1 MSDSKNLPPDSELD
15 CLRDRF
21 TVVARDGFWIVK
33 CNFCHVQ
40 WRLEKE
46 PLSPGDLLHLLNHT
60 ASHGTTPQIFISQAV
75 NRMKARSESTK
86 ILNEHTNKVL
96 KDWTQAVKVQTQ
108 GKK

>member
-1 MSDSKNLPPDSELD
+1 MSDSKTVPPNSELD
-15 CLRDRF
+15 CLKDRF
-21 TVVARDGFWIVK
+21 TVVARDGFWILQ

-46 PLSPGDLLHLLNHT
+46 PLRSGDLLHLLNHT
-60 ASHGTTPQIFISQAV
+60 VSHGSTPEIFISQAV

-96 KDWTQAVKVQTQ
+96 KDWTEAIKGEAQQ
-108 GKK
+108 KK